1 MIKHSYDVTGN
12 SSSGEKFIGICVST
26 DIMDVIKMFRE
37 KHYSVHTVNR
47 GMQVHAD
54 SEIGIEFIG
63 SYPYNRKDLF
73 FSEILV
79 AEGMYTIFKNDD
91 LENFVKVRKQIL
103 KNLQVSYF
111 KNHKKETMTMTDLEK
126 WKYFLDSIGIE
137 YNQSGTNDFIRLE
150 INDKHLA
157 GMINEGLDIYFGL
170 EGSFVNFETC
180 GD

>member
-1 MIKHSYDVTGN
+1 MIKHSYDVTGV

-37 KHYSVHTVNR
+37 KHYFVHTVNR

-63 SYPYNRKDLF
+63 SYPYNRKDLL

-79 AEGMYTIFKNDD
+79 AERMYIIFRNDD
-91 LENFVKVRKQIL
+91 LDNFVKVRKQIL

-111 KNHKKETMTMTDLEK
+111 KNQKKEVITDLEK
-126 WKYFLDSIGIE
+126 WKYFLDSIGIK
-137 YNQSGTNDFIRLE
+137 YNQFGSSDFIRLE
-150 INDKHLA
+150 IDNKHLA
-157 GMINEGLDIYFGL
+157 GMINEGLDIYFSL